1 MRTNTL
7 LAVAWLATPA
17 ARGCARSVEKS
28 SQKGSSSKRWNDS
41 GTKTASSA
49 AAVTADWEKLALNST
64 TKPTSCCAK
73 GIILGNF
80 TSNELHQKPKLHRF

>member
-41 GTKTASSA
+41 GMKTASSA
-49 AAVTADWEKLALNST
+49 AAVTAD
-64 TKPTSCCAK
+64 
-73 GIILGNF
+73 
-80 TSNELHQKPKLHRF
+80 